1 MAVEERL
8 FLGIKQVTKETFS
21 ALDDSEKV
29 GYLWFVRNEDPEH
42 LEIYL
47 GTRMYGETND
57 DDEYIDEIAQKIAS
71 AVGLTSGLTLPD
83 GFEYESV
90 IAAFDGKQNVID
102 DLDEIRS
109 GATLGA
115 TAIQEESD
123 PTVPAWAKEPN
134 KPTYTAEEVGAL
146 PSSTTIPTK
155 TSELIN
161 DSGYITG
168 YTLPIAS
175 TSGLGGVKIGNG
187 LEIDSTGVVNVVGK
201 QDVLTAGNNIEI
213 TSAGTISATNTTYA
227 ASDFD
232 IKDLSD
238 TTGLRGAWSNKQD
251 TIDDLDTIRN
261 GATLGATALQSFI
274 ETDPTVPAWAKEPNK
289 PTYTAEEV
297 GALPSSTTIPTKTSE
312 LINDSGFV
320 TGATTYSAGTNIEI
334 TGTGNSINA
343 LGYVYDTTKSS
354 FATGLNTTASGN
366 YSHAEGY
373 GSTKYHNIASG
384 DGSHAEGVCTRS
396 QNKSEHAEG
405 SANVSHKASNTYG
418 DAGNTQHSIGIGT
431 HYNSTKNAV
440 EVMQNGD
447 YYLIGVGGYQGTD
460 TKVQNA
466 TIKTLQEVISGKQDT
481 LTAGEGIEI
490 SGNTISATPT
500 DDATNDDI
508 DSMFVT
514 EIKLI
519 REQAND
525 ANYIDCLVNTNGETM
540 EYNGQTY
547 YKWVS
552 WANDGYN
559 NGSWTIKEHP
569 NIIVLTNTLNVQL
582 PFNTNSP
589 EFEYWID
596 IDGATD
602 NNYIHGDYTQKTFQ

>member
-1 MAVEERL
+1 MGKRYRDGDRLHAGVFNKLLNDVENLEYDVDELKKKKDNNTWRPIKVNNKDI
-8 FLGIKQVTKETFS
+8 LGKEITTPLNLLPGDGVTIEYDNNGNVTITS
-21 ALDDSEKV
+21 TGGGGGTSYIA
-29 GYLWFVRNEDPEH
+29 GNNI
-42 LEIYL
+42 EIN
-47 GTRMYGETND
+47 GNV
-57 DDEYIDEIAQKIAS
+57 IS
-71 AVGLTSGLTLPD
+71 AVDTTYAASDFDIKDLSDTTGLRGAWSN
-83 GFEYESV
+83 
-90 IAAFDGKQNVID
+90 KQDTID
-102 DLDEIRS
+102 DLDTIRN

-115 TAIQEESD
+115 TALQSFIETD

-213 TSAGTISATNTTYA
+213 TSAGTISATNTTYV

-320 TGATTYSAGTNIEI
+320 TGAPTYSAGTNIEI

-447 YYLIGVGGYQGTD
+447 YYLIGVGGYQGTN
-460 TKVQNA
+460 TKVQDA

-500 DDATNDDI
+500 DYATNDDI
-508 DSMFVT
+508 DFMFAT

-525 ANYIDCLVNTNGETM
+525 ANYIDWLVNTNGETM

-547 YKWVS
+547 
-552 WANDGYN
+552 
-559 NGSWTIKEHP
+559 
-569 NIIVLTNTLNVQL
+569 
-582 PFNTNSP
+582 
-589 EFEYWID
+589 
-596 IDGATD
+596 
-602 NNYIHGDYTQKTFQ
+602 

>member
-161 DSGYITG
+161 DSG
-168 YTLPIAS
+168 
-175 TSGLGGVKIGNG
+175 
-187 LEIDSTGVVNVVGK
+187 
-201 QDVLTAGNNIEI
+201 
-213 TSAGTISATNTTYA
+213 
-227 ASDFD
+227 
-232 IKDLSD
+232 
-238 TTGLRGAWSNKQD
+238 
-251 TIDDLDTIRN
+251 
-261 GATLGATALQSFI
+261 
-274 ETDPTVPAWAKEPNK
+274 
-289 PTYTAEEV
+289 
-297 GALPSSTTIPTKTSE
+297 
-312 LINDSGFV
+312 FV

-405 SANVSHKASNTYG
+405 SSNVSHKASNTYG

-447 YYLIGVGGYQGTD
+447 YYLIGVGGYQGTN
-460 TKVQNA
+460 TKVQDA

>member
-71 AVGLTSGLTLPD
+71 AVGLKSGLTLPD

-115 TAIQEESD
+115 TAIQEES
-123 PTVPAWAKEPN
+123 
-134 KPTYTAEEVGAL
+134 
-146 PSSTTIPTK
+146 
-155 TSELIN
+155 
-161 DSGYITG
+161 
-168 YTLPIAS
+168 
-175 TSGLGGVKIGNG
+175 
-187 LEIDSTGVVNVVGK
+187 
-201 QDVLTAGNNIEI
+201 
-213 TSAGTISATNTTYA
+213 
-227 ASDFD
+227 
-232 IKDLSD
+232 
-238 TTGLRGAWSNKQD
+238 
-251 TIDDLDTIRN
+251 
-261 GATLGATALQSFI
+261 
-274 ETDPTVPAWAKEPNK
+274 DPTVPAWAKEPNK

-466 TIKTLQEVISGKQDT
+466 TIKTLQEVINGKGDA
-481 LTAGEGIEI
+481 LSAGEGIEI

-500 DDATNDDI
+500 DYATNDDI
-508 DSMFVT
+508 DFMFV
-514 EIKLI
+514 K
-519 REQAND
+519 
-525 ANYIDCLVNTNGETM
+525 
-540 EYNGQTY
+540 
-547 YKWVS
+547 K
-552 WANDGYN
+552 
-559 NGSWTIKEHP
+559 K
-569 NIIVLTNTLNVQL
+569 
-582 PFNTNSP
+582 
-589 EFEYWID
+589 
-596 IDGATD
+596 
-602 NNYIHGDYTQKTFQ
+602 

>member
-238 TTGLRGAWSNKQD
+238 TTGLREEWSNKQNP
-251 TIDDLDTIRN
+251 IYVSVDD
-261 GATLGATALQSFI
+261 
-274 ETDPTVPAWAKEPNK
+274 V
-289 PTYTAEEV
+289 
-297 GALPSSTTIPTKTSE
+297 
-312 LINDSGFV
+312 INF
-320 TGATTYSAGTNIEI
+320 
-334 TGTGNSINA
+334 
-343 LGYVYDTTKSS
+343 
-354 FATGLNTTASGN
+354 LN
-366 YSHAEGY
+366 
-373 GSTKYHNIASG
+373 
-384 DGSHAEGVCTRS
+384 
-396 QNKSEHAEG
+396 
-405 SANVSHKASNTYG
+405 
-418 DAGNTQHSIGIGT
+418 
-431 HYNSTKNAV
+431 
-440 EVMQNGD
+440 
-447 YYLIGVGGYQGTD
+447 
-460 TKVQNA
+460 
-466 TIKTLQEVISGKQDT
+466 
-481 LTAGEGIEI
+481 
-490 SGNTISATPT
+490 
-500 DDATNDDI
+500 DDAI
-508 DSMFVT
+508 
-514 EIKLI
+514 
-519 REQAND
+519 
-525 ANYIDCLVNTNGETM
+525 
-540 EYNGQTY
+540 
-547 YKWVS
+547 
-552 WANDGYN
+552 
-559 NGSWTIKEHP
+559 
-569 NIIVLTNTLNVQL
+569 
-582 PFNTNSP
+582 
-589 EFEYWID
+589 
-596 IDGATD
+596 
-602 NNYIHGDYTQKTFQ
+602 